1 MKLMEK
7 RYKCANGVVERT
19 RFYVADNT
27 RISRGWRRATKERKE
42 EQNMQSC
49 IRKVARI
56 LNCNYTPNNG
66 LLITLDLHEAGLD
79 KLMSKLSAEQQEILI
94 ALRSP
99 VGEIGTWSTAGK
111 KKAKSS
117 ASETEKKEE
126 QGKAVQ
132 AALDA
137 LRGRLDH
144 ELGLWL
150 RRLKRKHEGKIKAL
164 MVVSD
169 MDHETGELVRCHCHI
184 VLAAEGISWDL
195 LRKEWKLGSVD
206 IRQLRNQRD
215 YTPIAVYL
223 MKQVRRQPEKKK
235 YRVTQGMEQPKVE
248 QRLVIGRTEISVPP
262 GAYVLERSEYHTDSV
277 GQYIRYIPESK
288 KGRKDRKRKEGNEG
302 EIQKNSWD

>member
-19 RFYVADNT
+19 RFFVADNT

-56 LNCNYTPNNG
+56 LNCNYTPVNG

-79 KLMSKLSAEQQEILI
+79 KLITKLSPAQQETLA
-94 ALRSP
+94 ALRCP
-99 VGEIGTWSTAGK
+99 VGEIGTWSAVGK
-111 KKAKSS
+111 KKAKDT
-117 ASETEKKEE
+117 ASEAERKEA
-126 QGKAVQ
+126 QGNAVQ
-132 AALDA
+132 EALNS
-137 LRGRLDH
+137 LREEMDH
-144 ELGLWL
+144 QLSLWL
-150 RRLKRKHEGKIKAL
+150 RRLKRKHEGQIKAL

-195 LRKEWKLGSVD
+195 LRKKWKLGSVD
-206 IRQLRNQRD
+206 IRQLRGQRD

-248 QRLVIGRTEISVPP
+248 QRLVTGRTEISVPP
-262 GAYVLERSEYHTDSV
+262 GAYVLERSEYQADSL
-277 GQYIRYIPESK
+277 GQYIRYIPA
-288 KGRKDRKRKEGNEG
+288 KRGPKREKGNEPEG
-302 EIQKNSWD
+302 GSE

>member
-1 MKLMEK
+1 MEK

-19 RFYVADNT
+19 RFFVADNT
-27 RISRGWRRATKERKE
+27 RISRGWRRTTKERKE

-56 LNCNYTPNNG
+56 LNCNYTPDNG

-79 KLMSKLSAEQQEILI
+79 KLIAKLSAEQQELLT
-94 ALRSP
+94 ALRCP
-99 VGEIGTWSTAGK
+99 VGEIGTWSAVGK
-111 KKAKSS
+111 KKVKDS
-117 ASETEKKEE
+117 ASDAERKEE
-126 QGKAVQ
+126 QGKSVQ
-132 AALDA
+132 EALDA
-137 LRGRLDH
+137 LRGEMDH
-144 ELGLWL
+144 QLSLWL
-150 RRLKRKHEGKIKAL
+150 RRIKRKHEGKIKAL

-248 QRLVIGRTEISVPP
+248 QREVTGRTEISVPP
-262 GAYVLERSEYHTDSV
+262 GAYVLERSEFHTDSV
-277 GQYIRYIPESK
+277 GQYIRYIPGTK
-288 KGRKDRKRKEGNEG
+288 KGRRKQERKEGDED
-302 EIQKNSWD
+302 EV